1 MSDECRPL
9 IEILAEVPD
18 FRKKRGKRYSLASI
32 LALTCAAMLC
42 GYKSYGAIAEWSQH
56 YGGELASALGFKDGK
71 TPSVGTLHTIFRHL
85 DKTALETKLNEWA
98 ETVLS
103 QTPRPKGGQAI
114 AIDGK
119 TLRGSAKAGALDVH
133 LLSVLSHGLGL
144 TLYQKEV
151 DAKTN
156 EITAVQQVL
165 SDIILQ
171 GRIVTVDAL
180 LTQKQIAQ
188 SICEKGGTS

>member
-1 MSDECRPL
+1 MSSACRPL

-18 FRKKRGKRYSLASI
+18 FRKKRGKRYARASI

-42 GYKSYGAIAEWSQH
+42 GYKSYGAIAEWSQR
-56 YGGELASALGFKDGK
+56 YGGELAAALGFKNGN
-71 TPSVGTLHTIFRHL
+71 PPAAGALHTIFRHL
-85 DKTALETKLNEWA
+85 DKAALETKLSEWA
-98 ETVLS
+98 EAVLA
-103 QTPRPKGGQAI
+103 QTPPPKSGQAI

-156 EITAVQQVL
+156 EITAVQQGL
-165 SDIILQ
+165 ADIILQ

>member
-1 MSDECRPL
+1 MPDQCRPL

-32 LALTCAAMLC
+32 LALACAAILC

-56 YGGELASALGFKDGK
+56 YGGELAGALGFKEGK
-71 TPSVGTLHTIFRHL
+71 TPSVGTLHTIFRYL
-85 DKTALETKLNEWA
+85 DKAALETKRNEWA
-98 ETVLS
+98 EAVLS
-103 QTPRPKGGQAI
+103 LTPPPKSGQAL

-119 TLRGSAKAGALDVH
+119 TLRGSAKQGALDVH

-144 TLYQKEV
+144 TLSQKEG

-180 LTQKQIAQ
+180 LTQKQIAKT
-188 SICEKGGTS
+188 ICEKGGTS